1 LGREKLSIGT
11 DPVMSRWRSNLFIFM
26 SRNAM
31 DAASFFGIPPDQII
45 EVGVQLQL

>member
-1 LGREKLSIGT
+1 
-11 DPVMSRWRSNLFIFM
+11 MSRWRSHLFLFM

-31 DAASFFGIPPDQII
+31 DAASFFDIPPDQVI

>member
-1 LGREKLSIGT
+1 
-11 DPVMSRWRSNLFIFM
+11 MSHWRANLFLFM

-31 DAASFFGIPPDQII
+31 DAASFFDIPPDKII